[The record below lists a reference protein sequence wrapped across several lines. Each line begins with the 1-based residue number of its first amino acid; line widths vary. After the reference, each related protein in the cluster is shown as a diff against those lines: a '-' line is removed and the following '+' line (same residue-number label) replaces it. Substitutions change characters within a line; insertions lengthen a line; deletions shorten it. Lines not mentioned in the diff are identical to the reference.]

1 MSTIRDVAKL
11 AGVSVATVSRVLNK
25 SGYVN
30 KETERAVK
38 EAIDL
43 LQYVPNTVARG
54 LAIKRMETIALV
66 VPDIS
71 NPFFAELGRAAEDIA
86 RTYGYSIIL
95 CNSDNEMDKEQS
107 YITMLKKRYVDGI
120 LFATSTLRTADVN
133 MMNSANIPLVVLD
146 RAPREGTCYVV
157 RSKNY
162 DGARLA
168 VQHLLDEGCKKI
180 AHIYGPQAAPTAMER
195 LQGYEAIAKEQN
207 WYSPSLMADGGF
219 NIKGGMEAV
228 AQLLERHPDID
239 GIFAGNDLMA
249 VGALKQLQ
257 RMGKSIP
264 DQIKLCGF
272 DGIEL
277 SQITE
282 PEITTIAQPI
292 YNMGALATRLL
303 IKKIEGVQIEEQ
315 NYEFDVEL
323 IVRGSTRRERG
334 S

>member
-30 KETERAVK
+30 VDTERTVK
-38 EAIDL
+38 QAINM

-71 NPFFAELGRAAEDIA
+71 NPFFAELGRAAEEVA
-86 RTYGYSIIL
+86 RMYGYSIIL
-95 CNSDNEMDKEQS
+95 CNSDNEDKEHS

-120 LFATSTLRTADVN
+120 LFATSSLSIADVN
-133 MMNSANIPLVVLD
+133 MMNIANIPLVVLD

-157 RSKNY
+157 RSKSY
-162 DGARLA
+162 EGARLA

-180 AHIYGPQAAPTAMER
+180 AHIYGPPAAPTAMER

-207 WYSPSLMADGGF
+207 WYSPSLMVDGGF
-219 NIKGGMEAV
+219 NINGGMEAV
-228 AQLLERHPDID
+228 THLLARHPDID

-257 RMGKSIP
+257 RMGKVVP

-277 SQITE
+277 SLITE

-292 YNMGALATRLL
+292 YNIGALATRLL
-303 IKKIEGVQIEEQ
+303 IKKIEGIDIEEKK
-315 NYEFDVEL
+315 YEFDVEL